1 MKKLL
6 VLLLIP
12 LFFACSSD
20 GDCSS
25 DSIITNKELAEQ
37 VKEHMAEVFKE
48 NPELENIEIDDLILI
63 RYGSANYEG
72 SYKYQGKLTLI
83 DDDYWA
89 ANGLSVLV
97 DFDGETFRWKISSFG
112 FTLFDA
118 YYYSYANLR

>member
-1 MKKLL
+1 MKR
-6 VLLLIP
+6 LLIL
-12 LFFACSSD
+12 LFIPVLFACSSD

-48 NPELENIEIDDLILI
+48 NPEWENIEIDDLMLI

-72 SYKYQGKLTLI
+72 SYNYQGELYLI
-83 DDDYWA
+83 DASWMT

-97 DFDGETFRWKISSFG
+97 DFDGETFRWIIESTYNYPKGYF
-112 FTLFDA
+112 
-118 YYYSYANLR
+118 YSYANLR